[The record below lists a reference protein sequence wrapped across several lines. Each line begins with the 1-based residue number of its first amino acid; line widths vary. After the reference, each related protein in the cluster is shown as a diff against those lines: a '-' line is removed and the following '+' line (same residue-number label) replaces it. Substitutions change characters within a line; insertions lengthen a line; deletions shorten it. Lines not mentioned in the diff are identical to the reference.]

1 MSAREGWTSTPVLAM
16 TGAAVALAAAG
27 GVLLATTPSSAG
39 STANRAVV
47 DGPAT
52 SAVIGQVDTALV
64 RVLSYS
70 YKNPDATHAAA
81 AQSLV
86 GDAAHQYQVLF
97 DALQRKAGTEQL
109 TLTAK
114 IVNAGVTSLTAT
126 HAELLVFLDQTST
139 RASDG
144 TSSASAAELRIAATR
159 TGGAWKISE
168 LVPL

>member
-1 MSAREGWTSTPVLAM
+1 MTRANGWLSAPVLSM
-16 TGAAVALAAAG
+16 SALAAALVATG
-27 GVLLATTPSSAG
+27 AVLLATTPSSAAA
-39 STANRAVV
+39 SDNRAVI
-47 DGPAT
+47 DGSAT
-52 SAVIGQVDTALV
+52 AAVIGQVDTALV

-70 YKNPDATHAAA
+70 YKNPGATHAAA
-81 AQSLV
+81 EQSLV

-97 DALQRKAGTEQL
+97 DALERKAGSEQL

-144 TSSASAAELRIAATR
+144 TSSASAAQLRIAATR
-159 TGGAWKISE
+159 VGGSWKISE